1 MKNFTLENI
10 EALREAYNRTTVKH
24 DALLEELNKYAWD
37 DVYNTED
44 GTKVYSVDNPDI
56 EIEFVDFDKPMD
68 RKFSVLYMENGQP
81 KQIYVGQW

>member
-1 MKNFTLENI
+1 MKKFRLENI
-10 EALREAYNRTTVKH
+10 EDLREAYNITTAKY

-56 EIEFVDFDKPMD
+56 EIEFVDFDNPMA